1 MANLQKV
8 GCDDVCVMWG
18 AEDCK
23 QLSSWPHYVN
33 SGIMGN
39 RVGLAV
45 GLRLNVYAD
54 AKGVEPRF
62 HIFPWTGDPVK
73 TRVKIF
79 EILGNTGWV
88 IPSGIDTDENHL
100 WGFDV

>member
-1 MANLQKV
+1 
-8 GCDDVCVMWG
+8 MWS
-18 AEDCK
+18 AEDRK
-23 QLSSWPHYVN
+23 QLSSWPNDVN

-62 HIFPWTGDPVK
+62 HIFPWTRAPVE

-79 EILGNTGWV
+79 EILGNTGRV
-88 IPSGIDTDENHL
+88 IPSGIATAENHL